1 MAAGSS
7 VVILII
13 EPLGSGSI
21 LLRNLRTGRGQR
33 SPVASISN
41 L

>member
-7 VVILII
+7 VIILII
-13 EPLGSGSI
+13 EPLASDPI
-21 LLRNLRTGRGQR
+21 LFRNLRTGRGQR